1 MKDQSELLSEP
12 KGRALL
18 VVTHGSRR
26 MASNHEVEK
35 LVERVHPQ
43 LKSHYSEVKCAFLEL
58 AQPSIETAIAEL
70 DKEGVSEIVVLPYFL
85 VSGSHCT
92 EDIPAIISSAQ
103 RDYPKISFLFAPY
116 IGKSPEMEGLIAKQ
130 AVELLE

>member
-1 MKDQSELLSEP
+1 MPKFDYQLAMRRLKVGKATELYSL
-12 KGRALL
+12 
-18 VVTHGSRR
+18 
-26 MASNHEVEK
+26 
-35 LVERVHPQ
+35 RVHPQ

-58 AQPSIETAIAEL
+58 TQPSIETAIAEL

-85 VSGSHCT
+85 VSGRHCT